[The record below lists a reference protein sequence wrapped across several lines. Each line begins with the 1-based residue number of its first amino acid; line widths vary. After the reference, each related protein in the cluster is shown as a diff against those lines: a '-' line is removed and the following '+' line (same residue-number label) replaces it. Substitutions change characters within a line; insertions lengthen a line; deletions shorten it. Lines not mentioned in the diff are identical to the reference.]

1 MLLSDYI
8 SLFPGATREHPRF
21 MALAEALLRQVM
33 DLQNAVAAIPAAFS
47 LTGAVG
53 AQLDAVAEAM
63 RLSRADS
70 PAGAATT
77 DAQFRAFLLQKM
89 RDWNRDGTNGG
100 EQAL

>member
-1 MLLSDYI
+1 MDLTSYL

-33 DLQNAVAAIPAAFS
+33 DLQNAVAAIPAVFS
-47 LTGAVG
+47 LSGAVG

-70 PAGAATT
+70 PSGAAAT
-77 DAQFRAFLLQKM
+77 DAQFRAFLLEKA
-89 RDWNRDGTNGG
+89 RSWKWDGTNGG

>member
-33 DLQNAVAAIPAAFS
+33 DLQAAVAAIPAAFS

-53 AQLDAVAEAM
+53 AQLDVVAETM

-70 PAGAATT
+70 PAGAAAT
-77 DAQFRAFLLQKM
+77 DEQFRAFLLEKA
-89 RDWNRDGTNGG
+89 RSWKWDGTNGG

>member
-1 MLLSDYI
+1 MDLTSYL

-33 DLQNAVAAIPAAFS
+33 DLQAAVDAIPAAFS
-47 LTGAVG
+47 LNGAVG

-63 RLSRADS
+63 CLSRADS
-70 PAGAATT
+70 PAGAAAT
-77 DAQFRAFLLQKM
+77 DEQFRAFLLQKM
-89 RDWNRDGTNGG
+89 WDWNRDGTNGG